1 MMPSDPLPPSSSEMM
16 PDGVL
21 PPSSPKSRPL
31 LDLPLFE
38 GRLHPLTLVFSTWR
52 GLLTSLLPILS
63 LLLVGNRWV
72 ALGILALIL
81 GGSVLTALLRYFS
94 FTYRIE
100 AGELVT
106 SGGIISRNVRHI
118 PLDRIQEIRVEQGV
132 VHRLLGVVDARIE
145 TAGGGQG
152 AEAVLSVLRQEEVDR
167 LRAAVFAA
175 AATLRDGQ
183 EGGAAHCPS
192 LSTPV
197 PGEASPAEAPSSLL
211 LQLRTRDLVQ
221 SGLTTNHLVSL
232 LVVVGGIWKLA
243 DDLLP
248 ESFYWKWIETTV
260 VRCFPSVDPTQ
271 LDPSGWIFQGGAWL
285 VPLLLFLT
293 GLLAAV
299 LLGAIFST
307 ARAILLFHGFEL
319 SLRGEGLHR
328 RYGLLTHRSTSLPRR
343 RIQVLK
349 IEQKML
355 RRFWGVAML
364 RVDTAGRQLEEEDGE
379 QGRDVLVPIMPVSRL
394 SSLLHSVFP
403 TLSFP
408 SPEGWRPI
416 SRHAIWRGMIAEM
429 LAVTLVTGLL
439 FWKQGWLGILVLPL
453 LTVPICWLISR
464 AQYRGRGYAICGDFV
479 HTRQGWLG
487 RSVHVVPIDKI
498 QDVEVVQG
506 PFDRLFGLATIE
518 IDTAGQIFTGG
529 APRIRFLP
537 LGEALS
543 LARQLSQRTAQT
555 RYRW

>member
-1 MMPSDPLPPSSSEMM
+1 MMPSDPLPPSLSETT

-21 PPSSPKSRPL
+21 PPPSPKSSPL

-38 GRLHPLTLVFSTWR
+38 GRLHPLTLAFGIWR
-52 GLLTSLLPILS
+52 GLRGSLPILP
-63 LLLVGNRWV
+63 LLYFGNRWM
-72 ALGILALIL
+72 AFGILVMTL
-81 GGSVLTALLRYFS
+81 GGSALTALLRYFS

-106 SGGIISRNVRHI
+106 SGGIISRNERHI

-152 AEAVLSVLRQEEVDR
+152 AEAILSVLKQEEVDR

-183 EGGAAHCPS
+183 EGAIALRP
-192 LSTPV
+192 PV
-197 PGEASPAEAPSSLL
+197 AGEASTGEAPSTLL

-221 SGLTTNHLVSL
+221 SGLTTNHLVTLL
-232 LVVVGGIWKLA
+232 LVVGAIWRFA

-248 ESFYWKWIETTV
+248 ESFYREWIQATFERVGPT
-260 VRCFPSVDPTQ
+260 VDPAQ
-271 LDPSGWIFQGGAWL
+271 LDPAGWAFLSGGAWL
-285 VPLLLFLT
+285 GPLLLLLA
-293 GLLAAV
+293 GLLGAV
-299 LLGAIFST
+299 LLGALFST
-307 ARAILLFHGFEL
+307 GRAILLFHGFEL
-319 SLRGEGLHR
+319 SLRGENLHR
-328 RYGLLTHRSTSLPRR
+328 SYGLLTHRSTSLPRR

-349 IEQKML
+349 IEQKVL
-355 RRFWGVAML
+355 RRLFGMASL

-379 QGRDVLVPIMPVSRL
+379 QGRDILVPIMPVSRL
-394 SSLLHSVFP
+394 SGLLQSVFP
-403 TLSFP
+403 TLSLP

-429 LAVTLVTGLL
+429 LGVTLATGLL
-439 FWKQGWLGILVLPL
+439 FWRVGWWGVLVLPL
-453 LTVPICWLISR
+453 LALPICWLISR
-464 AQYRGRGYAICGDFV
+464 AQHRGRGYAIRGDFV
-479 HTRQGWLG
+479 HSRQGWLG
-487 RSVHVVPIDKI
+487 RSVHVVPIEKI
-498 QDVEVVQG
+498 QEVEVVQG

-543 LARQLSQRTAQT
+543 LAGQLSQRTTQT

>member
-132 VHRLLGVVDARIE
+132 VHRLLRVVDARIE

-183 EGGAAHCPS
+183 ERGAAHCPS

-197 PGEASPAEAPSSLL
+197 TGEASPAEAPSSLL
-211 LQLRTRDLVQ
+211 LQLQTRDLVQ

-232 LVVVGGIWKLA
+232 LVAVGGILKF
-243 DDLLP
+243 DDIVP
-248 ESFYWKWIETTV
+248 ESLYREWIQMTLGRVVTTAG
-260 VRCFPSVDPTQ
+260 PAQ
-271 LDPSGWIFQGGAWL
+271 LDPAGWTFLGGGGWL
-285 VPLLLFLT
+285 VALLLFLA

-319 SLRGEGLHR
+319 SLRGQNLHR
-328 RYGLLTHRSTSLPRR
+328 SYGLLTHRSTSLPRR

-349 IEQKML
+349 IEQKVL
-355 RRFWGVAML
+355 RRLFGMASL
-364 RVDTAGRQLEEEDGE
+364 RVDTAGRQLQEEDGE

-453 LTVPICWLISR
+453 LALPICWLISR

-518 IDTAGQIFTGG
+518 IDTAGQVFTGG